1 MYIYLQLLNFSF
13 SRRNTFDEGLRREFK
28 MDFNEYLEIFLE
40 ESKEHLQSINDE
52 LLKLESEPEN
62 TSIVNEIF
70 RSAHTLKGMAGSMGF
85 EDLASLTH
93 QMENVLDLL
102 RNGKININS
111 DIMDIIFKCV
121 DLIEKMVVSIEN
133 GGDGK
138 ENVTEVVNELTR
150 IKDGTP
156 AKSTPA
162 TPVVEEVEEEQQEPK
177 LMLDEFVISLIDEA
191 RKMGNFAYQIKVS
204 FDENCLMKNV
214 RAYMVIQAAEELG
227 EIVQTNPASEQIET
241 EDFGDSFVMI
251 LISPNPAQ
259 EVQSQLANVMEV
271 KEVLLMDRTDEE
283 HPVLEVAAT
292 VEALAEPET
301 TETIEAVGT
310 VNVTESVQVPE
321 HTQTG
326 VMEQANQAKA
336 KNEAEQKYKKV
347 RTKSIRVDIEKLDHL
362 MNLFSELIIDR
373 GRLEQISR
381 RAEIGDLT
389 ETVEHMARISTDLQ
403 GLILN
408 MRMVPVDQVF
418 NRFPRMVRDLA
429 KELNKK
435 VNLEIVGAE
444 TELDRTVID
453 EIGDPLVHLLRNALD
468 HGLETTDERIAKNKP
483 VEGKIL
489 LKAYHGGNHVFIEVS
504 DDGHGINRDKILK
517 KAIEK
522 DIVTA
527 EEGKTLSDQQVYHLL
542 FASGFSTAEK
552 VSDIS
557 GRGVGLDVVKTK
569 IESLGGVIT
578 IDSTPGQGS
587 TFRVQLPLT
596 LSIIYSMLVKV
607 EDETYAIPFSSIVEI
622 TTLQPE
628 QVATLHG
635 KRVFQFRGQVVP
647 LIYLNEVF
655 QVPPLEDAIEKEQIF
670 IVIVRKGTQTV
681 GLVVDS
687 VLGQQEVVLKSLG
700 GFLTNLYAI
709 SGATILGNGEV
720 ALIIDS
726 NQFIN

>member
-1 MYIYLQLLNFSF
+1 
-13 SRRNTFDEGLRREFK
+13 

-52 LLKLESEPEN
+52 LLKLESEPDN

-138 ENVTEVVNELTR
+138 ENVTEVVNELAR

-156 AKSTPA
+156 AKSTPTA
-162 TPVVEEVEEEQQEPK
+162 QVVEEVKEEQQQEPK
-177 LMLDEFVISLIDEA
+177 LPLDEFVISLIGEA
-191 RKMGNFAYQIKVS
+191 RKMGSFSYQIKVS

-283 HPVLEVAAT
+283 HPVLEVAAAI
-292 VEALAEPET
+292 EAVAEPEVT
-301 TETIEAVGT
+301 VTAEAVGA
-310 VNVTESVQVPE
+310 VNVTESVQALDD
-321 HTQTG
+321 TQTS
-326 VMEQANQAKA
+326 VTEQANQPKV
-336 KNEAEQKYKKV
+336 KTEAEQKHKKV

-468 HGLETTDERIAKNKP
+468 HGLEITDERIAKNKP
-483 VEGKIL
+483 EEGKIL

-504 DDGHGINRDKILK
+504 DDGHGINREKILK

-522 DIVTA
+522 AIITA